1 MNQREPSPAAPPA
14 VPRNWRWLRSGA
26 VLATVTLVIFIFV
39 LLIQNYRAAS
49 QLREVFLERVIAEG
63 KYQAAGFDRLLEEMS
78 GDLRNLAES
87 TELAA
92 FCQNRALGMSMEY
105 GLRLSL
111 VPLQARVD
119 QLLSHRSSEGIWLY
133 QRVLLLDERGA
144 PLADAELPDRPS
156 PSRIMLKDHLRPTH
170 RPAQFLAADD
180 GTELRL
186 SLAVEFKGAYA
197 GQVVV
202 WLNPAVLSAR
212 LRTEAKTGFDGA
224 FLACDGRAL
233 ALSAPPSASL
243 PASVLAAYP
252 PEPGVLFHVEPKP
265 GGPRYGHYAVLRV
278 PLRMRSLEL
287 LAVFNLSS
295 ALGGVSPARLLL
307 GLTALGVAI
316 LGGAVGLVILN
327 IRSLVLRARLDETAA
342 RGHEVEAKNR
352 ELEAEIGERRRIEA
366 ALAATER
373 NYREILNATGEAI
386 FLHDTQG
393 GKILEVNAAML
404 RMFGYSHDEL
414 KGMSL
419 LDLVV
424 SAPGAGG
431 GLSVEQMLAAATSGQ
446 PLFEWQARRKSGE
459 IFWVEATLRRSDIG
473 GHSRVL
479 AVVRDVS
486 ERKAAELERES
497 LQDRLAQAQKME
509 SVGRLAGGVAHDFNN
524 LLTVILGNLDLAGR
538 EIGASHPALGEMLE
552 EIRRAS
558 IRARDLTRQLLAFS
572 RKQILQVRPVD
583 LNELVVGFGKML
595 SRLIGEDIEVRTVL
609 QPGLGLAQAD
619 PAQIE
624 QVILNLAVNARDA
637 MPKGGCLTIETGL
650 RIVGPHESES
660 PPELTPG
667 TYVSLTVSDTGTGMD
682 LETQKRAFE
691 PFFTTKAVGKGT
703 GLGLATVYGIVKQ
716 HGGHIALES
725 QPGHGTVFRILLP
738 QSAEVPAPAADGAS
752 LPPSGGR
759 TETVLLVEDEAA
771 VRALTRR
778 MLVSQGYRV
787 LEADG
792 GEEALRLAEAHQP
805 IHLLVTDVIMPGMSG
820 PEVYAAVQSR
830 QPGIKVLY
838 VSGYTDDVIDRHGVK
853 DRQIPFLQKPFTAP
867 QLDEKIR
874 SVLGGAGHP
883 PVARPRTPRW
893 RLPDTREGLS
903 GPRD

>member
-1 MNQREPSPAAPPA
+1 VKPSEGQAIEAAAPP
-14 VPRNWRWLRSGA
+14 GA
-26 VLATVTLVIFIFV
+26 WKSLQPGVVLATVTLVIFIFV
-39 LLIQNYRAAS
+39 LLVQNYRAAS
-49 QLREVFLERVIAEG
+49 QLREIFLERVIAEG

-119 QLLSHRSSEGIWLY
+119 QLLSHRSSDGIWLY

-180 GTELRL
+180 GAELRL

-224 FLACDGRAL
+224 FLAFDGRAL
-233 ALSAPPSASL
+233 GLSAPPSASL

-252 PEPGVLFHVEPKP
+252 PEPEVLFHVEPKP
-265 GGPRYGHYAVLRV
+265 GGPRQGHYAVLRV

-316 LGGAVGLVILN
+316 LGGAVSLVTLN
-327 IRSLVLRARLDETAA
+327 VRSLVLRARLDETAA

-386 FLHDTQG
+386 FLHDTQS
-393 GKILEVNAAML
+393 GKIIEVNAAML

-419 LDLVV
+419 LDLIV
-424 SAPGAGG
+424 SAPGAGD

-446 PLFEWQARRKSGE
+446 PLFEWQARRKNGE
-459 IFWVEATLRRSDIG
+459 IFWVEATLRRSEIG

-479 AVVRDVS
+479 AVVREVS
-486 ERKAAELERES
+486 ERKAADLERQS
-497 LQDRLAQAQKME
+497 LQERLAQAQKME

-524 LLTVILGNLDLAGR
+524 LLTVILGNLDLAAR
-538 EIGASHPALGEMLE
+538 EAGASHPDLNEMLA
-552 EIRRAS
+552 EIRRAAS
-558 IRARDLTRQLLAFS
+558 RAGDLTRQLLAFS
-572 RKQILQVRPVD
+572 RKQVLQVRPLD
-583 LNELVVGFGKML
+583 LNDLVTGFGKML
-595 SRLIGEDIEVRTVL
+595 TRLIGEDIEVQTL
-609 QPGLGLAQAD
+609 LHPGVGLVQAD

-637 MPKGGCLTIETGL
+637 MPKGGRLTIETGL
-650 RIVGPHESES
+650 QIVGPHQSGF

-667 TYVSLTVSDTGTGMD
+667 TYVVLTISDNGSGMA
-682 LETQKRAFE
+682 LETQQRVFE

-716 HGGHIALES
+716 HGGHISFES
-725 QPGHGTVFRILLP
+725 EPGHGTTFRILLP
-738 QSAEVPAPAADGAS
+738 QAAVDALPLANGAASPA
-752 LPPSGGR
+752 LGGG
-759 TETVLLVEDEAA
+759 TETILLVEDEAA
-771 VRALTRR
+771 VRALARR
-778 MLVSQGYRV
+778 MLVTQGYRV
-787 LEADG
+787 LEAGG
-792 GEEALRLAEAHQP
+792 GEEALRLAEAHRP
-805 IHLLVTDVIMPGMSG
+805 IHLLLTDVIMPGMSG
-820 PEVYAAVQSR
+820 RQVYEAVLSR
-830 QPGIKVLY
+830 QPAIRVLY
-838 VSGYTDDVIDRHGVK
+838 VSGYTDDVIDQHGVD
-853 DRQIPFLQKPFTAP
+853 DRRVHFLQKPFTAS

-874 SVLGGAGHP
+874 SVLGGASHAAS
-883 PVARPRTPRW
+883 ARPRAPRW
-893 RLPDTREGLS
+893 NLPDTRQGLS